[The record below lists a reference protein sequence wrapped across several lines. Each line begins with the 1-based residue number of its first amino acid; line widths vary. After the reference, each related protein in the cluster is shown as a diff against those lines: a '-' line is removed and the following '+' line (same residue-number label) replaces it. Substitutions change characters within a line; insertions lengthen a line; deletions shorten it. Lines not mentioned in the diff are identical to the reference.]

1 MGKGN
6 GGDKVNFSI
15 RSIVHFL
22 FSGSLMG
29 QVLCIPRSRTI
40 CQIPFGKLQG
50 IHFMRSLILFLLI
63 PFSTAHSQGL
73 DTLKGVSNLNG
84 NQLPYTVLSTKVVD
98 PASVTGIPVILFLH
112 GAGERGADNKAQLTV
127 GLPQLIKSLDSL
139 KINPYIIVAPQCAAD
154 IKWVDT
160 DWTLPSHTMKPQ
172 LSPVLANAK
181 AVFDS
186 VVAHT
191 PLVDTNCLYL
201 TGLSMGGFGAW
212 ELAQRFPD
220 RFAAVLP
227 ICGGGDTAQAAK
239 LTQVPI
245 WAFHGKK
252 DKLVKV
258 SRTTDMISAISKHG
272 GKPNMTLYDTIGHLC
287 WNTVYKDLDV
297 IRWLFSN
304 RRNEG

>member
-1 MGKGN
+1 MIAQASNKM
-6 GGDKVNFSI
+6 
-15 RSIVHFL
+15 VHPLKTGLVPPKQNATYVRRMAYF
-22 FSGSLMG
+22 
-29 QVLCIPRSRTI
+29 CTW
-40 CQIPFGKLQG
+40 
-50 IHFMRSLILFLLI
+50 LLLVGAMIFI

-73 DTLKGVSNLNG
+73 ATVKGTSALNG
-84 NQLPYTVLSTKVVD
+84 QALPYAVLSSKVVD
-98 PASVTGIPVILFLH
+98 KSSRAGIPVILFLH
-112 GAGERGADNKAQLTV
+112 GAGERGSDNIAQLTV

-139 KINPYIIVAPQCAAD
+139 KINPYIIVAPQCPVE

-160 DWTLPSHTMKPQ
+160 DWTLPSHKMKAS
-172 LSPVLANAK
+172 LSPVLANAL

-201 TGLSMGGFGAW
+201 TGLSMGGFGTW
-212 ELAQRFPD
+212 ELAQRFPE

-227 ICGGGDTAQAAK
+227 ICGGGDTAQANR
-239 LTQVPI
+239 LTQLPI

-258 SRTTDMISAISKHG
+258 SRTTDMISAITKKG

-304 RRNEG
+304 RRHEG

>member
-1 MGKGN
+1 MNSKALKYIVQGQKSGL
-6 GGDKVNFSI
+6 KAQLQTVANF
-15 RSIVHFL
+15 RRLNL
-22 FSGSLMG
+22 FCAWFAMVAASL
-29 QVLCIPRSRTI
+29 
-40 CQIPFGKLQG
+40 F
-50 IHFMRSLILFLLI
+50 I

-73 DTLKGVSNLNG
+73 DILKGTSALNG
-84 NQLPYTVLSTKVVD
+84 QALPYAVLSSKVVD
-98 PASVTGIPVILFLH
+98 KAPRAGIPVILFLH
-112 GAGERGADNKAQLTV
+112 GAGERGSDNIAQLTV

-139 KINPYIIVAPQCAAD
+139 KINPYIIVAPQCPVD

-160 DWTLPSHTMKPQ
+160 DWTLPSHKMKGS
-172 LSPVLANAK
+172 LSPVLANAL

-201 TGLSMGGFGAW
+201 TGLSMGGFGTW
-212 ELAQRFPD
+212 ELAQRFPE

-227 ICGGGDTAQAAK
+227 ICGGGDTAQANR
-239 LTQVPI
+239 LTQLPI

-258 SRTTDMISAISKHG
+258 SRTTDMNSKKKKKG

-304 RRNEG
+304 RRHEG